1 MPIRKPKFIMR
12 EVAETGIKQRLTDGY
27 FDVAAICDAYGKDFN
42 DYLEMRK
49 TEHFLRLLSEEIG
62 IEESEL
68 IQPKNKSGEI
78 WIHPQVAINFA
89 QWAKPLLAVMIPKWV
104 FEWMNGEI
112 HEDGEVDIHAF
123 DHIDPEF
130 TAAIKKAIDFD
141 PRKKSSK

>member
-104 FEWMNGEI
+104 FEWMNGELSGKDP
-112 HEDGEVDIHAF
+112 HEFDDVDPKF
-123 DHIDPEF
+123 REW
-130 TAAIKKAIDFD
+130 IKKAASFD
-141 PRKKSSK
+141 PRKKGDF

>member
-68 IQPKNKSGEI
+68 IQSKNKSGEI

-104 FEWMNGEI
+104 FEWMNGELNSSRPKPAEI
-112 HEDGEVDIHAF
+112 EDDDF
-123 DHIDPEF
+123 DR
-130 TAAIKKAIDFD
+130 AIDMALAYK
-141 PRKKSSK
+141 PRKK

>member
-104 FEWMNGEI
+104 FEWMNGELNSSLPKPAEI
-112 HEDGEVDIHAF
+112 EDDDF
-123 DHIDPEF
+123 DR
-130 TAAIKKAIDFD
+130 AIDMALAYK
-141 PRKKSSK
+141 PRKK